1 MPIRPQSANFDL
13 DRGAPRR
20 QARGRGEGIDAGD
33 RVLAVPADVT
43 HAADLDRL
51 MNEAQAK
58 FGTLDGVFANAGVG
72 MTGHCAGLILYPRLK
87 ERQ

>member
-1 MPIRPQSANFDL
+1 V
-13 DRGAPRR
+13 
-20 QARGRGEGIDAGD
+20 EGIGVGD

-51 MNEAQAK
+51 INEAQAK

-72 MTGHCAGLILYPRLK
+72 VTGYCADCPA
-87 ERQ
+87 